1 MTADPRLAPA
11 LAGLL
16 LLAAC
21 AAPPAP
27 RPAAKPP
34 PQSRIEVRPER
45 PAAPRWQPAPVAAD
59 GRAVPGGRE
68 HVVRPGHTGLAIARA
83 YGVPW
88 RRIAEANRIDPESIL
103 RVGQRLFV
111 PTEAAARAAA
121 RPGRPPPS
129 PEELAAGFRL
139 EIDDLVT
146 GTGEASASAPPP
158 APRPP
163 AAAAAAPAP
172 SAPPAPAPSA
182 AQVPP
187 LAWPVDGRV
196 ILSGF
201 GPKPGGRVNDGVNIR
216 ALRGAP
222 VRAAADGQVVYV
234 GDAIAGLGNLVILRH
249 AQGISTV
256 YGHLEEPLVARGDRV
271 ARGAPIGRAGSTG
284 NAKEPQLLF
293 QLRLGQRAVDPLPFL
308 RRG

>member
-1 MTADPRLAPA
+1 MLPPPYPLYMGLGVA
-11 LAGLL
+11 LLV
-16 LLAAC
+16 AAC

-27 RPAAKPP
+27 RPGAKPP
-34 PQSRIEVRPER
+34 PQSRIEVQRP
-45 PAAPRWQPAPVAAD
+45 PAPRWRPAPVEAD
-59 GRAVPGGRE
+59 GRAVSGGRE
-68 HVVRPGHTGLAIARA
+68 HVVRSGHTGLAIARA

-111 PTEAAARAAA
+111 PTEAQARAAA
-121 RPGRPPPS
+121 QPGRAPPT

-139 EIDDLVT
+139 DIDDLVT
-146 GTGEASASAPPP
+146 GAGEASAAAAPPP
-158 APRPP
+158 ARQPASPP
-163 AAAAAAPAP
+163 AAT
-172 SAPPAPAPSA
+172 SPAPSA

-187 LAWPVDGRV
+187 LGWPVDGRV
-196 ILSGF
+196 ILSTF
-201 GPKPGGRVNDGVNIR
+201 GPKAGGRVNDGVNIR
-216 ALRGAP
+216 ALRGSP

-249 AQGISTV
+249 AQGVSTV
-256 YGHLEEPLVARGDRV
+256 YGHLEEPLVARGERV
-271 ARGAPIGRAGSTG
+271 SRGAPIGRAGNSG
-284 NAKEPQLLF
+284 SAKEPQLLF